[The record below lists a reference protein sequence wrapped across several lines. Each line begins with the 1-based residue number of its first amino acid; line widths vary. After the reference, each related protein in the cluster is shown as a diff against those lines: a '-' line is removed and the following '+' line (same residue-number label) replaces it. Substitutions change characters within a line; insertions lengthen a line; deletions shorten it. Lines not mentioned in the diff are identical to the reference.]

1 MSPQKLFHELLNLG
15 AAWRVV
21 EIDFDP
27 EGGVLIR
34 VEETA
39 AFWKEARSIHVEDG
53 AVKCYDHIDDVCWR
67 HLNVFEHRCDIV
79 CCLPRAQCLTTGKVY
94 RVTPPWEGLSKAF
107 TKAFEALAV
116 LLMREMPVSAA
127 ARITGETDTR
137 LWRLLRAQVERAW
150 PRVDWSEVSIV
161 GCDELSARKGHRY
174 VSVFCDLVG
183 KRVLFAVEGKDKS
196 VWEKFVKALGEHNGH
211 NRAIT
216 EISMDMSPAY
226 IAGANENIGSQA
238 RVVFDKFHV
247 VAHVSKAVDDTRRQE
262 SRQQRSA
269 RAALKGTQW
278 LWRKN
283 PDNLTEKEAAEIK
296 ELKGK
301 HLATARAYQMRLIL
315 QDIYRLPD
323 ETSARQKLRAW
334 CRWVKMVA
342 RKYPTLIF
350 GKMLKA
356 AAMIENHLE
365 GILAHWKSRTT
376 NAFLEGLNSVFS
388 AVKRKARGF
397 RSVKNLITMLYFT
410 AGKLPLPATP

>member
-1 MSPQKLFHELLNLG
+1 MSPEKLFHELLNLG

-21 EIDFDP
+21 EIEFDP

-39 AFWKEARSIHVEDG
+39 AFWQEARSIHAEDG

-67 HLNVFEHRCDIV
+67 HRNVFEHRCDIV
-79 CCLPRAQCLTTGKVY
+79 CRLPRAQCLQTGKVY
-94 RVTPPWEGLSKAF
+94 RVTPPRESLSKAF
-107 TKAFEALAV
+107 TKAFEALAI

-127 ARITGETDTR
+127 ARLTGETDTR
-137 LWRLLRAQVERAW
+137 LWRLLRVHVERAW

-196 VWEKFVKALGEHNGH
+196 VWEKFVTALGEHNGH
-211 NRAIT
+211 YRAIT
-216 EISMDMSPAY
+216 EISMDMSPAC
-226 IAGANENIGSQA
+226 IAGADENIGSQA
-238 RVVFDKFHV
+238 RVGFDKFHV
-247 VAHVSKAVDDTRRQE
+247 VAHVSTAVDDTRRQE
-262 SRQQRSA
+262 SRQERSA
-269 RAALKGTQW
+269 RPVRKGTPW

-283 PDNLTEKEAAEIK
+283 PENLTEKEAAEIK
-296 ELKGK
+296 ELQGT
-301 HLATARAYQMRLIL
+301 HLATARADQMRLVL

-323 ETSARQKLRAW
+323 ETSARRKLRAW

-342 RKYPTLIF
+342 GKYPTLIF
-350 GKMLKA
+350 GKMRQA

-365 GILAHWKSRTT
+365 GILAHSL
-376 NAFLEGLNSVFS
+376 AQ
-388 AVKRKARGF
+388 
-397 RSVKNLITMLYFT
+397 
-410 AGKLPLPATP
+410 P